1 MAVAGEQILTRLGFE
16 VDEISLKSSLE
27 KVAAFGSALR
37 RAFAD
42 ASAALVG
49 VAKGEA
55 EVAAQADAL
64 GVSVERFAEWRF
76 IAEQTGAS
84 ADALEASLKAMLAN
98 NPGLS
103 DAASEL
109 ERAGGAMREM
119 GDAQREAY
127 ARGLG
132 IDPSL
137 IPMLTQDVSGLRD
150 MFRSLYAT
158 AGTDAAQAA
167 EDSKGF
173 LDGMARLAGLCDLLA
188 KTVALSL
195 LGTARS
201 GIEALGDAFVAHFD
215 DIRRV
220 LELVVALAS
229 AAAPV
234 IGAALGLLVSWG
246 GQLAGLLGTL
256 DADLVAGIG
265 KGIAVFMTLRGAVG
279 AAIIGFAKGKEAW
292 TLLIAAFSA
301 NPCPLAI
308 EGAVTLA
315 VVVMDNWDA
324 VKAFLLGVWD
334 AVASGVR
341 AAVGAVA
348 SAFDNAVNFATGA
361 GSAIA
366 GAVGPAVSSAMGF
379 VGAAVSGAADLLA
392 SAFGGAAD
400 VVSGLFS
407 GMGAAIGIALQGI
420 MDGFRLLGGLAAAIF
435 SGDLSGALDAGIGL
449 FRNFGETAL
458 GVFPALGE
466 GILGGLSSLWG
477 RVTEAFPDF
486 GAWASGVA
494 ESVGS
499 AFSGAA
505 ESAGTALSS
514 TLDAVGP
521 AVSGVAEAL
530 APVLSGAAEAVSS
543 TVSGVAG
550 AVSSACSGV
559 AGFVGPAVSGAVE
572 AAGSAFSGAAE
583 AVAPAV
589 SGLAEAA
596 VSAFGGVADT
606 LGTAFGDVA
615 GAASSAFS
623 GALDMVGPAASEAAD
638 RLSSALS
645 GAVAFVSGRFP
656 SLGAAAEAVGQGLAS
671 EFQSIRDLV
680 ASVFSG
686 DLSGAL
692 DAALGLFSGFRE
704 TAFAIFAALGEAV
717 LGVFAFVWGQVA
729 ASFPDFGA
737 WAASSASAVA
747 GAFGKALGWV
757 REKLYG
763 LVDMLPD
770 WALEKLG
777 WKRLPDAGAEDG
789 MPGFRAPYA
798 HGGQGAPAGNGGS
811 GYGGL
816 SSGNGS
822 SGNAWGAGSAAGVSS
837 GGAWGAGSVG
847 GTPSDGAFAGAPAG
861 GLGTG
866 GSGAGSVGADGP
878 GGPFFPG
885 ASGGSFGG
893 APGSSGQGRAPGG
906 GSSRAGLFGPGFG
919 TQPFFSPST
928 EAYLMAAPW
937 QSAAMASAG
946 GAVSLES
953 RTEINVSGASSPDEV
968 ARRVAVEQDNI
979 NADLIR
985 YAQGAAR

>member
-16 VDEISLKSSLE
+16 VDGISLKSSLE
-27 KVAAFGSALR
+27 KAAAFGSALR

-42 ASAALVG
+42 ASAAFVG

-137 IPMLTQDVSGLRD
+137 IPMLTRDVSGLRD

-158 AGTDAAQAA
+158 AGTDAAKAA
-167 EDSKGF
+167 EDGKGF

-265 KGIAVFMTLRGAVG
+265 KGIAAFMALRGAVG
-279 AAIIGFAKGKEAW
+279 AAIIGFANLKEAW
-292 TLLIAAFSA
+292 ALLTAAFSA
-301 NPCPLAI
+301 NPYLLAI
-308 EGAVTLA
+308 GAAVTLA
-315 VVVMDNWDA
+315 VVVMDNWGA

-334 AVASGVR
+334 AVASGAR
-341 AAVGAVA
+341 AAVDAVA
-348 SAFDNAVNFATGA
+348 SAFNNAVNFVTGA

-379 VGAAVSGAADLLA
+379 AGAVVSGAADLLA

-435 SGDLSGALDAGIGL
+435 SGDLSGALDA
-449 FRNFGETAL
+449 
-458 GVFPALGE
+458 
-466 GILGGLSSLWG
+466 
-477 RVTEAFPDF
+477 
-486 GAWASGVA
+486 
-494 ESVGS
+494 
-499 AFSGAA
+499 
-505 ESAGTALSS
+505 
-514 TLDAVGP
+514 
-521 AVSGVAEAL
+521 
-530 APVLSGAAEAVSS
+530 
-543 TVSGVAG
+543 
-550 AVSSACSGV
+550 
-559 AGFVGPAVSGAVE
+559 
-572 AAGSAFSGAAE
+572 
-583 AVAPAV
+583 
-589 SGLAEAA
+589 
-596 VSAFGGVADT
+596 
-606 LGTAFGDVA
+606 
-615 GAASSAFS
+615 
-623 GALDMVGPAASEAAD
+623 
-638 RLSSALS
+638 
-645 GAVAFVSGRFP
+645 
-656 SLGAAAEAVGQGLAS
+656 
-671 EFQSIRDLV
+671 
-680 ASVFSG
+680 
-686 DLSGAL
+686 
-692 DAALGLFSGFRE
+692 ALGLFSGFRE

-717 LGVFAFVWGQVA
+717 LGVFAFVWGQVT

-866 GSGAGSVGADGP
+866 GSGAGSFGADGP

>member
-16 VDEISLKSSLE
+16 VDGISLKSSLE
-27 KVAAFGSALR
+27 KAAAFGSALR

-42 ASAALVG
+42 ASAAFVG

-84 ADALEASLKAMLAN
+84 SDALGASLKAMLAN

-158 AGTDAAQAA
+158 AGTDAAKAA
-167 EDSKGF
+167 EDGKGF

-201 GIEALGDAFVAHFD
+201 GIKALGDAFVAHFD

-229 AAAPV
+229 AAAPA

-265 KGIAVFMTLRGAVG
+265 KGIAAFMALRGAVG
-279 AAIIGFAKGKEAW
+279 AAIIGFANLKEAW
-292 TLLIAAFSA
+292 ALLTAAFSA
-301 NPCPLAI
+301 NPYLLAV
-308 EGAVTLA
+308 GAAVTLA
-315 VVVMDNWDA
+315 VVVMDNWGA

-341 AAVGAVA
+341 AAVDAVA
-348 SAFDNAVNFATGA
+348 SAFDNAVNFVTGA

-379 VGAAVSGAADLLA
+379 AGAAVFGAADLLA

-499 AFSGAA
+499 AFSGA
-505 ESAGTALSS
+505 
-514 TLDAVGP
+514 LDV
-521 AVSGVAEAL
+521 
-530 APVLSGAAEAVSS
+530 
-543 TVSGVAG
+543 
-550 AVSSACSGV
+550 
-559 AGFVGPAVSGAVE
+559 
-572 AAGSAFSGAAE
+572 
-583 AVAPAV
+583 
-589 SGLAEAA
+589 
-596 VSAFGGVADT
+596 
-606 LGTAFGDVA
+606 
-615 GAASSAFS
+615 
-623 GALDMVGPAASEAAD
+623 VGPAASEAAD

-645 GAVAFVSGRFP
+645 GAVAFVSDRFP

-717 LGVFAFVWGQVA
+717 LGVFAFVWGQVT

-798 HGGQGAPAGNGGS
+798 HGGQGVPAGNGGS

-816 SSGNGS
+816 S

-866 GSGAGSVGADGP
+866 GSGAGSFGADGP

>member
-16 VDEISLKSSLE
+16 VDGISLKSSLE

-76 IAEQTGAS
+76 IAEQTGVS

-279 AAIIGFAKGKEAW
+279 AAIIGFANLKEAW
-292 TLLIAAFSA
+292 TLLTAAFSA
-301 NPCPLAI
+301 NPYLLAI
-308 EGAVTLA
+308 GAAVTLA

-798 HGGQGAPAGNGGS
+798 HGGQSVPAGNGGS
-811 GYGGL
+811 GYGGP
-816 SSGNGS
+816 SFGNGS
-822 SGNAWGAGSAAGVSS
+822 SGNAWGAGSAAGASS

-866 GSGAGSVGADGP
+866 GLGAGGFGADGS

-893 APGSSGQGRAPGG
+893 APGSSGQERAPGG

-946 GAVSLES
+946 SAVSLES

>member
-16 VDEISLKSSLE
+16 VDGISLKSSLE
-27 KVAAFGSALR
+27 KAAAFGSALR

-42 ASAALVG
+42 ASAAFVG

-84 ADALEASLKAMLAN
+84 SDALGASLKAMLAN

-137 IPMLTQDVSGLRD
+137 IPMLTRDVSGLRD

-158 AGTDAAQAA
+158 AGTDAAKAA
-167 EDSKGF
+167 EDGKGF

-265 KGIAVFMTLRGAVG
+265 KGIAAFMALRGAVG
-279 AAIIGFAKGKEAW
+279 AAIIGFANLKEAW
-292 TLLIAAFSA
+292 ALLTAAFSA
-301 NPCPLAI
+301 NPYLLAI
-308 EGAVTLA
+308 GAAVTLA
-315 VVVMDNWDA
+315 VVVMDNWGA

-334 AVASGVR
+334 AVASGAR
-341 AAVGAVA
+341 AAVDAVA
-348 SAFDNAVNFATGA
+348 SAFNNAVNFVTGA

-379 VGAAVSGAADLLA
+379 AGAVVSGTADLLA

-449 FRNFGETAL
+449 F
-458 GVFPALGE
+458 
-466 GILGGLSSLWG
+466 
-477 RVTEAFPDF
+477 
-486 GAWASGVA
+486 
-494 ESVGS
+494 
-499 AFSGAA
+499 
-505 ESAGTALSS
+505 
-514 TLDAVGP
+514 
-521 AVSGVAEAL
+521 
-530 APVLSGAAEAVSS
+530 
-543 TVSGVAG
+543 
-550 AVSSACSGV
+550 
-559 AGFVGPAVSGAVE
+559 
-572 AAGSAFSGAAE
+572 
-583 AVAPAV
+583 
-589 SGLAEAA
+589 
-596 VSAFGGVADT
+596 
-606 LGTAFGDVA
+606 
-615 GAASSAFS
+615 
-623 GALDMVGPAASEAAD
+623 
-638 RLSSALS
+638 
-645 GAVAFVSGRFP
+645 
-656 SLGAAAEAVGQGLAS
+656 
-671 EFQSIRDLV
+671 
-680 ASVFSG
+680 
-686 DLSGAL
+686 
-692 DAALGLFSGFRE
+692 SGFRE
-704 TAFAIFAALGEAV
+704 TAFAIFATLGEAV
-717 LGVFAFVWGQVA
+717 LGVFAFVWGQVT

-757 REKLYG
+757 QEKLYG

-798 HGGQGAPAGNGGS
+798 QGGQGAPAGNGGS

-866 GSGAGSVGADGP
+866 GSGAGSFGADGP

>member
-16 VDEISLKSSLE
+16 VDGISLKSSLE
-27 KVAAFGSALR
+27 KAAAFGSALR

-42 ASAALVG
+42 ASAAFVG

-84 ADALEASLKAMLAN
+84 SDALGASLKAMLAN

-137 IPMLTQDVSGLRD
+137 IPMLTRDVSGLRD

-158 AGTDAAQAA
+158 AGTDAAKAA
-167 EDSKGF
+167 EDGKGF

-265 KGIAVFMTLRGAVG
+265 KGIAAFMALRGAVG
-279 AAIIGFAKGKEAW
+279 AAIIGFANLKEAW
-292 TLLIAAFSA
+292 ALLTAAFSA
-301 NPCPLAI
+301 NPYLLAI
-308 EGAVTLA
+308 GAAVTLA
-315 VVVMDNWDA
+315 VVVMDNWGA

-341 AAVGAVA
+341 AAVDAVA
-348 SAFDNAVNFATGA
+348 SAFDNAVNFVTGA

-366 GAVGPAVSSAMGF
+366 GAVGPAVSSAMDF
-379 VGAAVSGAADLLA
+379 AGAVVSGAADLLA

-407 GMGAAIGIALQGI
+407 GMGAALGIALQGI

-494 ESVGS
+494 ESV
-499 AFSGAA
+499 
-505 ESAGTALSS
+505 
-514 TLDAVGP
+514 D
-521 AVSGVAEAL
+521 
-530 APVLSGAAEAVSS
+530 
-543 TVSGVAG
+543 
-550 AVSSACSGV
+550 
-559 AGFVGPAVSGAVE
+559 
-572 AAGSAFSGAAE
+572 SAFSGAAE

-606 LGTAFGDVA
+606 LGAAFGNVA

-623 GALDMVGPAASEAAD
+623 GALDVVGPAASEAAD

-645 GAVAFVSGRFP
+645 GAVAFVSDRFP

-671 EFQSIRDLV
+671 EFQSIRDSRGLRV
-680 ASVFSG
+680 LGGSFRRAG
-686 DLSGAL
+686 CGA
-692 DAALGLFSGFRE
+692 R
-704 TAFAIFAALGEAV
+704 AV
-717 LGVFAFVWGQVA
+717 LGLPGNGFRHFRGARGSRARRVRLRVGTGHGVL
-729 ASFPDFGA
+729 PGLRRVGGKLGFGGCRG
-737 WAASSASAVA
+737 VRQGPRL
-747 GAFGKALGWV
+747 GAGKALRARRHASRLGAGKARLEAAPRCGRGGRYARIPHSVRPRRAGRPRRERRFRIWRPFLRERFLRECLGGGFRCGRFLRRRLGSGLCGRHAFGW
-757 REKLYG
+757 RFRGRSCGRLGYGRFRGGQFWGGRPRRSILPGRFRRLLRGRSGKLRTG
-763 LVDMLPD
+763 KGAGGRLLPCGPFRARLRDAAVLLPLHGSLPD
-770 WALEKLG
+770 GRPVA
-777 WKRLPDAGAEDG
+777 
-789 MPGFRAPYA
+789 
-798 HGGQGAPAGNGGS
+798 
-811 GYGGL
+811 
-816 SSGNGS
+816 
-822 SGNAWGAGSAAGVSS
+822 
-837 GGAWGAGSVG
+837 VG
-847 GTPSDGAFAGAPAG
+847 GDGLRRRRGFAGIQDGNQRQRRKLAG
-861 GLGTG
+861 
-866 GSGAGSVGADGP
+866 
-878 GGPFFPG
+878 
-885 ASGGSFGG
+885 
-893 APGSSGQGRAPGG
+893 
-906 GSSRAGLFGPGFG
+906 
-919 TQPFFSPST
+919 
-928 EAYLMAAPW
+928 
-937 QSAAMASAG
+937 
-946 GAVSLES
+946 
-953 RTEINVSGASSPDEV
+953 
-968 ARRVAVEQDNI
+968 
-979 NADLIR
+979 
-985 YAQGAAR
+985 

>member
-16 VDEISLKSSLE
+16 VDGISLKSSLE

-42 ASAALVG
+42 ASAAFVG

-84 ADALEASLKAMLAN
+84 SDALGASLKAMLAN

-137 IPMLTQDVSGLRD
+137 IPMLTRDVSGLRD

-158 AGTDAAQAA
+158 AGTDAAKAA
-167 EDSKGF
+167 EDGKGF

-265 KGIAVFMTLRGAVG
+265 KGIAAFMALRGAVG
-279 AAIIGFAKGKEAW
+279 AAIIGFANLKEAW
-292 TLLIAAFSA
+292 ALLTAAFSA
-301 NPCPLAI
+301 NPYLLAI
-308 EGAVTLA
+308 GAAVTLA
-315 VVVMDNWDA
+315 VVVMDNWGA

-341 AAVGAVA
+341 AAVDAVA
-348 SAFDNAVNFATGA
+348 SAFDNAVNFVTGA

-379 VGAAVSGAADLLA
+379 AGAVVSGTADLLA

-486 GAWASGVA
+486 GAWA
-494 ESVGS
+494 
-499 AFSGAA
+499 
-505 ESAGTALSS
+505 
-514 TLDAVGP
+514 
-521 AVSGVAEAL
+521 
-530 APVLSGAAEAVSS
+530 
-543 TVSGVAG
+543 
-550 AVSSACSGV
+550 
-559 AGFVGPAVSGAVE
+559 
-572 AAGSAFSGAAE
+572 
-583 AVAPAV
+583 
-589 SGLAEAA
+589 
-596 VSAFGGVADT
+596 
-606 LGTAFGDVA
+606 
-615 GAASSAFS
+615 
-623 GALDMVGPAASEAAD
+623 
-638 RLSSALS
+638 
-645 GAVAFVSGRFP
+645 
-656 SLGAAAEAVGQGLAS
+656 
-671 EFQSIRDLV
+671 
-680 ASVFSG
+680 
-686 DLSGAL
+686 
-692 DAALGLFSGFRE
+692 
-704 TAFAIFAALGEAV
+704 
-717 LGVFAFVWGQVA
+717 
-729 ASFPDFGA
+729 
-737 WAASSASAVA
+737 ASSASAVA

-777 WKRLPDAGAEDG
+777 WKRLPDVGAEDG

-816 SSGNGS
+816 
-822 SGNAWGAGSAAGVSS
+822 SS

-866 GSGAGSVGADGP
+866 GSGAGSFGADGP

-893 APGSSGQGRAPGG
+893 SPGSSGQGRAPGG

>member
-16 VDEISLKSSLE
+16 VDGISLKSSLE
-27 KVAAFGSALR
+27 KAAAFGSALR

-42 ASAALVG
+42 ASAAFVG

-84 ADALEASLKAMLAN
+84 SDALGASLKAMLAN

-137 IPMLTQDVSGLRD
+137 IPMLTRDVSGLRD

-158 AGTDAAQAA
+158 AGTDAAKAA
-167 EDSKGF
+167 EDGKGF

-195 LGTARS
+195 VGTARS

-265 KGIAVFMTLRGAVG
+265 KGIAAFMALRGAVG
-279 AAIIGFAKGKEAW
+279 AAIIGFANLKEAW
-292 TLLIAAFSA
+292 ALLTAAFSA
-301 NPCPLAI
+301 NPYLLAI
-308 EGAVTLA
+308 GAAVTLA
-315 VVVMDNWDA
+315 VVVMDNWGA

-341 AAVGAVA
+341 AAVDAVA
-348 SAFDNAVNFATGA
+348 SAFNNAVNFVTGA

-379 VGAAVSGAADLLA
+379 AGAAVSGTADLLA

-494 ESVGS
+494 EAVGS

-505 ESAGTALSS
+505 ESAGPALSS

-530 APVLSGAAEAVSS
+530 APVVSGAAEAVSS
-543 TVSGVAG
+543 TGSWVAG
-550 AVSSACSGV
+550 AVSSACSGI

-572 AAGSAFSGAAE
+572 AVGSAFSGAAE

-606 LGTAFGDVA
+606 LGAAFGNVA

-623 GALDMVGPAASEAAD
+623 GALDVVGPAASEAAD

-645 GAVAFVSGRFP
+645 GAVAFVSDRFP

-717 LGVFAFVWGQVA
+717 LGVFAFVWGQVT

-798 HGGQGAPAGNGGS
+798 HGGQGTPAGNGGS

-816 SSGNGS
+816 S

-866 GSGAGSVGADGP
+866 GSGAGSFGADGP

>member
-16 VDEISLKSSLE
+16 VDGISLKSSLE
-27 KVAAFGSALR
+27 KAAAFGSALR

-137 IPMLTQDVSGLRD
+137 IPMLTRDVSGLRD

-158 AGTDAAQAA
+158 AGTDAAKAA
-167 EDSKGF
+167 EDGKGF

-265 KGIAVFMTLRGAVG
+265 KGIAAFMALRGAVG
-279 AAIIGFAKGKEAW
+279 AAIIGFANLKEAW
-292 TLLIAAFSA
+292 ALLTAAFSA
-301 NPCPLAI
+301 NPYLLAI
-308 EGAVTLA
+308 GAAVTLA
-315 VVVMDNWDA
+315 VVVMDNWGA

-334 AVASGVR
+334 AVASGAR
-341 AAVGAVA
+341 AAVDAVA
-348 SAFDNAVNFATGA
+348 SAFDNAVNFVTGA

-379 VGAAVSGAADLLA
+379 AGAAVSGAADLLA

-449 FRNFGETAL
+449 FRNFGETAF

-477 RVTEAFPDF
+477 RVMEAFPDF

-499 AFSGAA
+499 AFSGA
-505 ESAGTALSS
+505 
-514 TLDAVGP
+514 LDV
-521 AVSGVAEAL
+521 
-530 APVLSGAAEAVSS
+530 
-543 TVSGVAG
+543 
-550 AVSSACSGV
+550 
-559 AGFVGPAVSGAVE
+559 
-572 AAGSAFSGAAE
+572 
-583 AVAPAV
+583 
-589 SGLAEAA
+589 
-596 VSAFGGVADT
+596 
-606 LGTAFGDVA
+606 
-615 GAASSAFS
+615 
-623 GALDMVGPAASEAAD
+623 VGPAASEAAD

-645 GAVAFVSGRFP
+645 GAVAFVSDRFP
-656 SLGAAAEAVGQGLAS
+656 SLGTAAEAVGQGLAS

-717 LGVFAFVWGQVA
+717 LGVFAFVWGQVT

-866 GSGAGSVGADGP
+866 GSGAGSFGADGP

>member
-16 VDEISLKSSLE
+16 VDGISLKSSLE
-27 KVAAFGSALR
+27 KAAAFGSALR

-42 ASAALVG
+42 ASAAFVG

-84 ADALEASLKAMLAN
+84 SDALGASLKAMLAN

-167 EDSKGF
+167 EDGKGF

-188 KTVALSL
+188 KTGALSL
-195 LGTARS
+195 VGTARS

-229 AAAPV
+229 AAAPA

-265 KGIAVFMTLRGAVG
+265 KGIAAFMALRGAVG
-279 AAIIGFAKGKEAW
+279 AAIIGFANLKEAW
-292 TLLIAAFSA
+292 ALLTAAFSA
-301 NPCPLAI
+301 NPYLLAI
-308 EGAVTLA
+308 GAAVTLA
-315 VVVMDNWDA
+315 VVVMDNWGA

-341 AAVGAVA
+341 AAVDAVA
-348 SAFDNAVNFATGA
+348 SAFDNAVNFVTGA

-379 VGAAVSGAADLLA
+379 AGAAVSGAADLLA

-449 FRNFGETAL
+449 F
-458 GVFPALGE
+458 
-466 GILGGLSSLWG
+466 
-477 RVTEAFPDF
+477 
-486 GAWASGVA
+486 
-494 ESVGS
+494 
-499 AFSGAA
+499 
-505 ESAGTALSS
+505 
-514 TLDAVGP
+514 
-521 AVSGVAEAL
+521 
-530 APVLSGAAEAVSS
+530 
-543 TVSGVAG
+543 
-550 AVSSACSGV
+550 
-559 AGFVGPAVSGAVE
+559 
-572 AAGSAFSGAAE
+572 
-583 AVAPAV
+583 
-589 SGLAEAA
+589 
-596 VSAFGGVADT
+596 
-606 LGTAFGDVA
+606 
-615 GAASSAFS
+615 
-623 GALDMVGPAASEAAD
+623 
-638 RLSSALS
+638 
-645 GAVAFVSGRFP
+645 
-656 SLGAAAEAVGQGLAS
+656 
-671 EFQSIRDLV
+671 
-680 ASVFSG
+680 
-686 DLSGAL
+686 
-692 DAALGLFSGFRE
+692 SGFRE
-704 TAFAIFAALGEAV
+704 TAFAIFATLGEAV
-717 LGVFAFVWGQVA
+717 LGVFAFVWGQVT

-757 REKLYG
+757 QEKLYGLVDMLPDWVQEKLYG

-866 GSGAGSVGADGP
+866 GSGAGSFGADGP

>member
-16 VDEISLKSSLE
+16 VDGISLKSSLE
-27 KVAAFGSALR
+27 KAAAFGSALR

-42 ASAALVG
+42 ASAAFVG

-137 IPMLTQDVSGLRD
+137 IPMLTRDVSGLRD

-158 AGTDAAQAA
+158 AGTDAAKAA
-167 EDSKGF
+167 EDGKGF

-201 GIEALGDAFVAHFD
+201 GIEALGDAFVVHFD

-265 KGIAVFMTLRGAVG
+265 KGIAAFMALRGAVG
-279 AAIIGFAKGKEAW
+279 AAIIGFANLKEAW
-292 TLLIAAFSA
+292 ALLTAAFSA
-301 NPCPLAI
+301 NPYLLAI
-308 EGAVTLA
+308 GAAVTLA
-315 VVVMDNWDA
+315 VVVMDNWGA

-334 AVASGVR
+334 AVASGAR
-341 AAVGAVA
+341 AAVDAVA
-348 SAFDNAVNFATGA
+348 SAFNNAVNFVTGA

-379 VGAAVSGAADLLA
+379 AGAVVSGTADLLA

-449 FRNFGETAL
+449 F
-458 GVFPALGE
+458 
-466 GILGGLSSLWG
+466 
-477 RVTEAFPDF
+477 
-486 GAWASGVA
+486 
-494 ESVGS
+494 
-499 AFSGAA
+499 
-505 ESAGTALSS
+505 
-514 TLDAVGP
+514 
-521 AVSGVAEAL
+521 
-530 APVLSGAAEAVSS
+530 
-543 TVSGVAG
+543 
-550 AVSSACSGV
+550 
-559 AGFVGPAVSGAVE
+559 
-572 AAGSAFSGAAE
+572 
-583 AVAPAV
+583 
-589 SGLAEAA
+589 
-596 VSAFGGVADT
+596 
-606 LGTAFGDVA
+606 
-615 GAASSAFS
+615 
-623 GALDMVGPAASEAAD
+623 
-638 RLSSALS
+638 
-645 GAVAFVSGRFP
+645 
-656 SLGAAAEAVGQGLAS
+656 
-671 EFQSIRDLV
+671 
-680 ASVFSG
+680 
-686 DLSGAL
+686 
-692 DAALGLFSGFRE
+692 SGFRE
-704 TAFAIFAALGEAV
+704 TAFAIFATLGEAV
-717 LGVFAFVWGQVA
+717 LGVFAFVWGQVT

-757 REKLYG
+757 QEKLYG

-866 GSGAGSVGADGP
+866 GSGAGSFGADGP